1 MISNTKVIYISRPPR
16 SSSRHLLVHTRVQEE
31 LDRQIQL
38 ELKYFLLFPLGTIQ
52 KVLTLYAEHEQYK
65 GRSQ

>member
-1 MISNTKVIYISRPPR
+1 MAMSESRDCESMTNDNCELTVRR
-16 SSSRHLLVHTRVQEE
+16 SRREE